1 MDRYNERLVKGHPG
15 PEAKAAVA
23 AGVLV
28 FLAAIGLV
36 VTGILVKAV
45 IAIAALPVL
54 VIGVYVMIYAMSL
67 FHVEFEY
74 NITNG
79 DIEVAKITA
88 KKRRKTIR
96 EIRGEDIT
104 RVARASDDRVKN
116 DLSRADKKKV
126 ADYTAQEEGEY
137 YVVFEKVK
145 GTDYMY
151 VLDLNEECLQHLR
164 EVLKGKV
171 ER

>member
-15 PEAKAAVA
+15 PEAKAAVT
-23 AGVLV
+23 AGVFV

-36 VTGILVKAV
+36 LTGILVKAV

-67 FHVEFEY
+67 FQVEFEY

-79 DIEVAKITA
+79 DIEVSKITA
-88 KKRRKTIR
+88 KKRRKTVR
-96 EIRGEDIT
+96 EIRAEDIT

-116 DLSRADKKKV
+116 DLQRADQKRV
-126 ADYTAQEEGEY
+126 EDYTAREGGEY
-137 YVVFEKVK
+137 YVVFEKLK
-145 GTDYMY
+145 GAEYLY